1 MNLSYVFRESFS
13 GFKRAKLASTIS
25 VFTVTISLTLLG
37 IFAVLSLSFY
47 QVLNEIRSRV
57 EIEMFLNEYITEKK
71 ALVLLDDLKRNP
83 AIDSTYYISKVQA
96 ATIFKKQFGEDIT
109 TVLGDNPLPSSVN
122 LKVGQS
128 YSNLDSLDKL
138 VADLSLLPGVA
149 EVKFNRSFIAGVD
162 RNARIISLIT
172 IGLGVFISIAAIALV
187 ANTTRLAIFAKRQM
201 IKTME
206 LVGATSGFIRTP
218 FIIEGFWQGLFGSLV
233 SIGTIFLVVN
243 FLLWEFDRD
252 IYNILQNSAL
262 LIYPW
267 ILLTGII
274 LGLLGSSLSVRKF
287 IN

>member
-25 VFTVTISLTLLG
+25 VFTITISLTLLG

-47 QVLNEIRSRV
+47 QVLNEIRSRF

-71 ALVLLDDLKRNP
+71 ASVLLDDLKRNP
-83 AIDSTYYISKVQA
+83 AIDSTYYISKEQA
-96 ATIFKKQFGEDIT
+96 ATKFKKQFGEDIT
-109 TVLGDNPLPSSVN
+109 TVLGANPLPSSVN
-122 LKVGQS
+122 LKVEQS

-138 VADLSLLPGVA
+138 VADLSGLPGVA

-162 RNARIISLIT
+162 RNARIVSLIT

-206 LVGATSGFIRTP
+206 LGGATPGFIRTP
-218 FIIEGFWQGLFGSLV
+218 FIIEGFWQGLFGSFV
-233 SIGTIFLVVN
+233 SVGTIFLVVN
-243 FLLWEFDRD
+243 FLLREFDRD
-252 IYNILQNSAL
+252 FYNILQNSTL